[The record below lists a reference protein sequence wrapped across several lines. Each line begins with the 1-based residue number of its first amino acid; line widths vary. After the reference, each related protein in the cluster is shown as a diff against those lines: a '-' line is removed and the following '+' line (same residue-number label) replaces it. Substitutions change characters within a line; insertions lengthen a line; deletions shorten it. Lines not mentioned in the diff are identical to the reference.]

1 MKRIAI
7 ITNIPSPYRVDLFY
21 YLQQNIKEGEIHT
34 IYASRNEDNRKW
46 EIEESKL
53 VNSHFLASYTIKV
66 PNGHDTK
73 YIHISWGI
81 KKILDMLQPITIIG
95 SEYNPTALQ
104 ALQYCRKKK
113 IPYISWT
120 DGTLHSERNINLI
133 QKLLRKYVIKYA
145 SAYLASSS
153 KAKEAQLFYGA
164 IPDKCFI
171 SLLTVDIEK
180 YKVQTKERERGRIL
194 YVGSLIKRKGI
205 DLLFRALHGVKDDY
219 TLVLAGNGPE
229 EESLKQLA
237 IELGIKKRVK
247 FLGYLSQ
254 EELKLEYA
262 KSSIFVL
269 PTREDCFA
277 LVILEAMCA
286 GLPIIS
292 SEYADG
298 VYDLVKEG
306 ENGYIIDPYNKE
318 QFRNRLQEFLQ
329 YPLKADSMGKNSLK
343 YLQQFRFEKVS
354 EGFWDVLSYVE
365 HEV

>member
-1 MKRIAI
+1 M
-7 ITNIPSPYRVDLFY
+7 DL
-21 YLQQNIKEGEIHT
+21 GTIH
-34 IYASRNEDNRKW
+34 
-46 EIEESKL
+46 L
-53 VNSHFLASYTIKV
+53 
-66 PNGHDTK
+66 
-73 YIHISWGI
+73 
-81 KKILDMLQPITIIG
+81 
-95 SEYNPTALQ
+95 
-104 ALQYCRKKK
+104 
-113 IPYISWT
+113 
-120 DGTLHSERNINLI
+120 
-133 QKLLRKYVIKYA
+133 
-145 SAYLASSS
+145 
-153 KAKEAQLFYGA
+153 
-164 IPDKCFI
+164 
-171 SLLTVDIEK
+171 DIEK